1 MTAPGSVGPNFGI
14 IYSDDAY
21 TTKTKLMGRQ
31 AAGKSLLKGMARR
44 WPQGIFP
51 LLCYQ
56 TQDAYGLAQ
65 ELRTNGWTGKINGSI
80 LPDIQALPQSK
91 VLYYPAPPPISLASL
106 RSAIN
111 PAAFSLMGV
120 THTLSSENA
129 QDQIASLILPPFQP
143 WDALI
148 CTSRAAQIMVQ
159 DLHEEMQAYWRE
171 HVGATHFNKPQT
183 PIIPLGVN
191 TSDFHF
197 SPQDRT
203 AAREALG
210 IGPEIVFL
218 FAGRLSFHAKAN
230 PAPLYAALEKAA
242 QYQKIICIEAGS
254 HPSAATAEHFRQAQ
268 GQIAPNVV
276 FMHVN
281 GQDDAAYQQAWQ
293 AADVFTSL
301 SDNIQ
306 ETFGLTPVEA
316 MAAGLPVLVS
326 DWNGYKD
333 TVRDGIDGVR
343 VPTLQPLPGAGNLLS
358 ARHALGI
365 DSYDYFIGRTSLA
378 TAVDP
383 QRLADACIKLATD
396 KELRKQMGVEG
407 KRRAREIFDW
417 SVILP
422 QYQDLASELADLRTS
437 ASLQKP
443 MSWPTR
449 ADPFWRFK
457 HFATSPVLPTWRL
470 SKQDKAEECFAE
482 RLDLLML
489 SYGFDDGLL
498 PKSKLVEFY
507 EKLGAEAPR
516 IVDFAQLL
524 NMDVGMA
531 LRIAMW
537 LYKFGFIGLSPGEEA

>member
-1 MTAPGSVGPNFGI
+1 MTASASVGPNFGI
-14 IYSDDAY
+14 IYSDDAF

-31 AAGKSLLKGMARR
+31 AAGKSLLQGMAKL
-44 WPQGIFP
+44 WPDGSFP

-56 TQDAYGLAQ
+56 AQDAYGLAQ
-65 ELRTNGWTGKINGSI
+65 ELRSNGWTGKINGSI

-111 PAAFSLMGV
+111 PTAFSLMGV

-129 QDQIASLILPPFQP
+129 QDQIASLVLPPFQP

-159 DLHEEMQAYWRE
+159 DLHDEMRAYWRE

-191 TSDFHF
+191 TNDFHF
-197 SPQDRT
+197 LPQDRT
-203 AAREALG
+203 AARKALG
-210 IGPEIVFL
+210 IGAEIVFL

-242 QYQKIICIEAGS
+242 RHQKIICIEAGS

-268 GQIAPNVV
+268 GQIAPNVI
-276 FMHVN
+276 FKHVN
-281 GQDDAAYQQAWQ
+281 GQDDAAYRQAWQ

-333 TVRDGIDGVR
+333 TVRDGIDGIR

-383 QRLADACIKLATD
+383 QGLADACIKLATD
-396 KELRKQMGVEG
+396 KELRKKMGADG
-407 KRRAREIFDW
+407 KRRAREVFDW

-437 ASLQKP
+437 APPQKP
-443 MSWPTR
+443 MPWPTR

-457 HFATSPVLPTWRL
+457 HFATSPVLPTWCL
-470 SKQDKAEECFAE
+470 SKQDTAQECFAE

-498 PKSKLVEFY
+498 PKAKLVEFY
-507 EKLGAEAPR
+507 EKLEVGATR
-516 IVDFAQLL
+516 IVDFAQFL